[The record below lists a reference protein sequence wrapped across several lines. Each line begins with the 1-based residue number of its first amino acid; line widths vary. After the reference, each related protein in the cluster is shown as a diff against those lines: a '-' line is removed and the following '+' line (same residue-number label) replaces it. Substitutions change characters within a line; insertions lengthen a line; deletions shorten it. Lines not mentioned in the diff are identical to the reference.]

1 MEKKY
6 TDLHSILDQLHA
18 MADQEVIDYKAK
30 KYAIHADNSLG
41 IYVKDLKLLAK
52 QIKKS
57 DQLALELFETRIYE
71 AQLLCSYLFNPKSI
85 TPEQIDRWIKTFN
98 TWEICDSFCMSF
110 IGQSPYAYE
119 KIFEYVNSDAE
130 FQKRA
135 GYVLMVGHHFGQKKA
150 PNEEFIR
157 CLPLIIAAATDERN
171 FVKKAVNWALRT
183 IGKRNKDLNK
193 LALETA
199 DEISQMESKGA
210 QWIAKDAI
218 KELSSPNVKMQD
230 YPRSIY
236 RPD

>member
-1 MEKKY
+1 MKKHI
-6 TDLHSILDQLHA
+6 DLSSILTQLHA
-18 MADQEVIDYKAK
+18 MADPEVIDFKAK

-41 IYVKDLKLLAK
+41 IYVKDLKALVRA
-52 QIKKS
+52 IKKS
-57 DQLALELFETRIYE
+57 DQLALDLFDTGVYE
-71 AQLLCSYLFNPKSI
+71 AQMLCSFLFNPKSI
-85 TPEQIDRWIKTFN
+85 TPELIDHWVAAFN

-110 IGQSPYAYE
+110 IGQSSYAYD
-119 KIFEYVNSDAE
+119 KVFEYVKSEHE

-135 GYVLMVGHHFGQKKA
+135 GFVLMVGHNFGQKNA
-150 PNEEFIR
+150 PNQDFINF
-157 CLPLIIAAATDERN
+157 LALIKEASTDERN

-183 IGKRNKDLNK
+183 IGKRNRDLNK

-199 DEISQMESKGA
+199 NEILEMDSKSA

-218 KELSSPNVKMQD
+218 KEFNSPKLNIQD